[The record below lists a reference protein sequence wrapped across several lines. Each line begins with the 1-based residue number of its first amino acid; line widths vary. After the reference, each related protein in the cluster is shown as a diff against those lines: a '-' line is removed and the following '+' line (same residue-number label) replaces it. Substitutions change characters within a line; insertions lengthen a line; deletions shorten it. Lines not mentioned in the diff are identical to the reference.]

1 MQFNRNNFSKK
12 NKDESLVEKVVSVNR
27 VSKVVKGGRRFGTAA
42 LVVVGNGKGKVGYGS
57 GKAKEYPESIKKATE
72 QAKKIMRHYPLKKNR
87 TIYYDI
93 QGNHGSG
100 KVIIKAAPPGTGI
113 IAGGPMRSVFEALGI
128 QDIVAKSIGT
138 TNPHNMIRATFD
150 ALNQLDSIDQI
161 AARRRKKTTD
171 LYYKKKKNEKETTNK
186 TT

>member
-1 MQFNRNNFSKK
+1 
-12 NKDESLVEKVVSVNR
+12 
-27 VSKVVKGGRRFGTAA
+27 
-42 LVVVGNGKGKVGYGS
+42 
-57 GKAKEYPESIKKATE
+57 
-72 QAKKIMRHYPLKKNR
+72 
-87 TIYYDI
+87 
-93 QGNHGSG
+93 
-100 KVIIKAAPPGTGI
+100 
-113 IAGGPMRSVFEALGI
+113 MRSVFEALGI